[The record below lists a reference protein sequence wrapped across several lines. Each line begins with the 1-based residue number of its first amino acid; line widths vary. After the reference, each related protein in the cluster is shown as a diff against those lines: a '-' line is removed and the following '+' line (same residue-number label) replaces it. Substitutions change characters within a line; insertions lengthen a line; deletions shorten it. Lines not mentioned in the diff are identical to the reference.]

1 MKQEDILNRMV
12 EIITISEQKK
22 NELEAQGIVNKN
34 GHSQNDTY
42 FITFYPYFIY
52 KDYALEFENLRNQEL
67 TYHILKTD
75 KYAGLKNQALIKECM
90 TMINGNVQNKSVY
103 EELINIINRSNGKP
117 ANELSYING
126 YFICR
131 SDVERFKEIC
141 NMYKIGYAKKIVD
154 SKDEAMEL
162 VENTKNQVLEQK
174 SRVQEHINKLNSSV
188 SNKKNEVIEDNSF
201 DVVIDGKN
209 SKSNDLNITLN
220 CKYKEIVYL
229 GMLGY
234 LNSNMIV
241 ELKNV
246 MSDSEF
252 KELLDVLDE
261 YMIFT
266 HDELL
271 NIGLDVNEKV
281 KDFKTIDEL
290 VAYFAIREN
299 LNVEALK
306 MLIPSI
312 GIDNYHY
319 LMDQLFKFNKMDL
332 ETYSNYL
339 KEFNYITD
347 DVKHSR

>member
-1 MKQEDILNRMV
+1 MKYEDILSRMV

-22 NELEAQGIVNKN
+22 KELEAKGMYDKNISSQDNKN
-34 GHSQNDTY
+34 
-42 FITFYPYFIY
+42 FVAFYPYYIY
-52 KDYALEFENLRNQEL
+52 KEYALEFENLRNQEL

-75 KYAGLKNQALIKECM
+75 KYAGLKNQALIKECTSKM
-90 TMINGNVQNKSVY
+90 NDNVENKSVY
-103 EELINIINRSNGKP
+103 EELVNIINRSNGKP
-117 ANELSYING
+117 AIELCYING
-126 YFICR
+126 YFVCQ
-131 SDVERFKEIC
+131 SDVARFKDIC
-141 NMYKIGYAKKIVD
+141 NMYKIGFAKKIID
-154 SKDEAMEL
+154 SKDETME
-162 VENTKNQVLEQK
+162 VIENAKNQVLEQK
-174 SRVQEHINKLNSSV
+174 SRIQEYINKINNYSSNS
-188 SNKKNEVIEDNSF
+188 KNEEI
-201 DVVIDGKN
+201 
-209 SKSNDLNITLN
+209 KSNPFNVVVDIENNKNGELNITLN

-234 LNSNMIV
+234 LNANMIV

-246 MSDSEF
+246 MSDTEF
-252 KELLDVLDE
+252 NELLDVLDE
-261 YMIFT
+261 YMIFS

-271 NIGLDVNEKV
+271 NIGIDVNEKI

-299 LNVEALK
+299 LNVETLK
-306 MLIPSI
+306 LLIPSI